1 MDTSVRITQQLSG
14 RIGTIAT
21 RHRLTKEQVIDLA
34 VRRLAAIPVQERS
47 QIVDQFTS
55 KESESCGTT
64 GTRPSSTKEPST
76 GSSKTSAR
84 ARQQPKT

>member
-14 RIGTIAT
+14 RIGAIAA
-21 RHRLTKEQVIDLA
+21 RHRLTKEQVIELA

-55 KESESCGTT
+55 KESDQCGTT
-64 GTRPSSTKEPST
+64 DTRQTSTDKPST
-76 GSSKTSAR
+76 GSSKMSGRTPAR
-84 ARQQPKT
+84 PRT